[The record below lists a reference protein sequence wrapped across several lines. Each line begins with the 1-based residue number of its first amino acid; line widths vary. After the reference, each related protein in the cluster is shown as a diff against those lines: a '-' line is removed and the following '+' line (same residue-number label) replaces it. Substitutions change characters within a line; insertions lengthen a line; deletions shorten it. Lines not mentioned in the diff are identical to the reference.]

1 MTAMIREPRW
11 EDRVIDA
18 VDQGLKTLTGHA
30 ASTRESPA
38 HDAPEPTLDDRD
50 RQRSIALMRVN
61 HAGEVAA
68 QALYHGQSLLA
79 RSERTRAQL
88 RQAADE
94 ERDHL
99 AWCAQR
105 LRELGGRGSLLGP
118 AWYAGSAA
126 IGLLAACAG
135 DRFSLGFVAETER
148 QVEAHLDDHLAR
160 LPESDTRSRLILER
174 MREEEARHGAAARL
188 GGGAALPTAAR
199 RLMAFGGGLLRRI
212 ALVL

>member
-1 MTAMIREPRW
+1 MIREPSW
-11 EDRVIDA
+11 EDRIIDA
-18 VDQGLKTLTGHA
+18 VDQSLKTLTGHA

-38 HDAPEPTLDDRD
+38 EDAAEPALDDRD
-50 RQRSIALMRVN
+50 RRRSIALMRVN

-88 RQAADE
+88 QQAADE

-135 DRFSLGFVAETER
+135 DRVSLGFVAETER
-148 QVEAHLDDHLAR
+148 QVEAHLEDHLAR
-160 LPESDTRSRLILER
+160 LPQPDTKSRLILER

-188 GGGAALPTAAR
+188 GGGVQLPAAAS